1 MKATRLLNAVLLLA
15 SALNALGSN
24 AATKDDFPRVWISS
38 EDHADAAH
46 FADLATH
53 GAQVIETEDFK
64 RAREHGLQIMFM
76 VGRIGPQDV
85 IRMGMTPEYA
95 VAIGGT
101 YNDLS
106 IESHTFPFTKGQH
119 TIEIFQ
125 PWFYAPFDWKRQ
137 QYLTNNRT
145 FGDYFGEF
153 STDRAFK
160 AEVLVKQRD
169 YDGKQHLA
177 IVPAT
182 VTERK
187 RHSLFV
193 TFDLSNIDG
202 DLDHTMLAVYWRA
215 SQLSPA
221 AASTREA
228 MVQSIRA
235 KLDKFTEEN
244 GGTFPADVVRALRF
258 GDECFLMTG
267 FAHSPKASLPL
278 YEYSESGLA
287 GFCKLNGGD
296 GYPRVWGFPEV
307 FGVNAYR
314 DWLYAYHKATAEL
327 VKAVVTEVH
336 KVSTRILVFR
346 NPTRF
351 NPTTFA
357 TLPNDHD
364 GCGTQ
369 LLAEQFDMINADPYP
384 VSHTGDS
391 QYVNPDRD
399 PRPGYIESII
409 PLECAYWSGL
419 IRRYD
424 KKFVCWLQAH
434 TFAKDL
440 QHISPSDAHHIYDQ
454 VARYNPDG
462 IMWLGYKPGDTTESP
477 FLGMTLPDARPETWK
492 AIRSINYRAQRDLG
506 RPKAKPNVA
515 VLRFYAERSLVDLER
530 HNLHDRFLT
539 ERILTGLTMDLDIPY
554 DIFEYYK
561 KEDVDPRVLRS
572 YQQVILCVMDLDGLP
587 LDQFA
592 KEKIPLSIV
601 CWNGASLAA
610 HSGFTGVK
618 FSNPL
623 AAGAV
628 VASRA
633 GKAQLSAALAVGATL
648 EGSASALAKSG
659 EQSCL
664 WRQRNAVIATFIPQ
678 DPFDDGEYVRWLLDE
693 KQAPE
698 PKRSN
703 N

>member
-1 MKATRLLNAVLLLA
+1 MKTSPLFTITLTLA
-15 SALNALGSN
+15 LALNASGSD
-24 AATKDDFPRVWISS
+24 AASKNDFPRVWMSS

-46 FADLATH
+46 FADLAAH
-53 GAQVIETEDFK
+53 GVQIVETEDFK
-64 RAREHGLQIMFM
+64 NARLHGLQIMFM
-76 VGRIGPQDV
+76 VGRIGPEDV
-85 IRMGMTPEYA
+85 TRLGLKPEYA

-106 IESHTFPFTKGQH
+106 IESHTFPFTKDKH

-125 PWFYAPFDWKRQ
+125 PWFYAPYDWKRQ
-137 QYLTNNRT
+137 QYLADNKT

-153 STDRAFK
+153 STDRALK
-160 AEVLVKQRD
+160 TEVIVNQRD

-182 VTERK
+182 ITERK

-193 TFDLSNIDG
+193 TFDLSNTAG
-202 DLDHTMLAVYWRA
+202 DLDHTMLVVYWRA

-228 MVQSIRA
+228 MVRSIRA
-235 KLDKFTEEN
+235 KLDKFTAEN

-267 FAHSPKASLPL
+267 FAHSPKCTLPL
-278 YEYSESGLA
+278 YDYSESGLA
-287 GFCKLNGGD
+287 GFRKLND
-296 GYPRVWGFPEV
+296 RDEYPRAWGFPDA

-336 KVSTRILVFR
+336 KVSPRIIVFR

-384 VSHTGDS
+384 VSRTGDS

-419 IRRYD
+419 TRRYD

-440 QHISPSDAHHIYDQ
+440 QHISPSDAHHMYEQ

-462 IMWLGYKPGDTTESP
+462 IMWLGYKPGDRSESP

-506 RPKAKPNVA
+506 RSKEKPPVA

-554 DIFEYYK
+554 DVFEFYK
-561 KEDVDPRVLRS
+561 REDVNPQALRS
-572 YQQVILCVMDLDGLP
+572 YKHVIMCVRDLDGLP

-601 CWNGASLAA
+601 CWNGDSLAA
-610 HSGFTGVK
+610 HSAFTGVK
-618 FSNPL
+618 QGNRL
-623 AAGAV
+623 AG
-628 VASRA
+628 
-633 GKAQLSAALAVGATL
+633 GATEISRSAGEAL
-648 EGSASALAKSG
+648 TAGLALGVTLQGSASALAKSG
-659 EQSCL
+659 EQCCL
-664 WRQRNAVIATFIPQ
+664 WRQRNTVFASFIPQ

-693 KQAPE
+693 K
-698 PKRSN
+698 N
-703 N
+703 